1 MNNVAENFRILFG
14 RHSSLRFLLV
24 GVLNTAFSYA
34 VYALLIT
41 IGLPIAW
48 ASLSALLIGVVWS
61 FITQGKIVF
70 KKLSKASFFK
80 FVLNWTVIYFLN
92 VELIYKL
99 IQFNMNAYSA
109 AAVATIPVTIISYFS
124 MKYIVFKE

>member
-14 RHSSLRFLLV
+14 RYSSLRFLLV

-48 ASLSALLIGVVWS
+48 ASLGALLIGVVWS
-61 FITQGKIVF
+61 FMTQGKIVF

>member
-48 ASLSALLIGVVWS
+48 ASLGALLIGVVWS
-61 FITQGKIVF
+61 FMTQGKIVF

-80 FVLNWTVIYFLN
+80 FVLNWTVIYFMN

>member
-24 GVLNTAFSYA
+24 GAFNTAFSYA

-48 ASLSALLIGVVWS
+48 ASLGALLIGVVWS
-61 FITQGKIVF
+61 FMTQGKIVF

>member
-48 ASLSALLIGVVWS
+48 ASLGALLIGVVWS
-61 FITQGKIVF
+61 FMTQGKIVF